1 MRLFDAHNHLQD
13 AQFGGQQDDLI
24 GDCAAVGLS
33 RMVVNG
39 TRESDWPAVAALA
52 KRHDSVLPSFGL
64 HPWFIHE
71 RSPGWLAKL
80 ERQLDD
86 FPAAVGEFGLDRWK
100 PGLGY
105 DGQEVVFTTQ
115 LRLAAERDL
124 PASIHCLK
132 SWGRLH
138 ELLRDGPLPKR
149 GFLLHS
155 YSGPAEMVE
164 PLARLGAYFS
174 FPGAFAHE
182 RKSRQRDAFSQVPA
196 DRLLIETDAPDQ
208 ALPEDRVTHP
218 LGQAVNHPANIA
230 AVYEAAAEALGQPLD
245 GLAKRVEE
253 NFVHLF
259 ESPER

>member
-1 MRLFDAHNHLQD
+1 MRLYDAHNHLQD
-13 AQFGGQQDDLI
+13 DRFDGRQDELI
-24 GDCAAVGLS
+24 ADCAAVGLT

-39 TRESDWPAVAALA
+39 TREGDWPSVAALA
-52 KRHDSVLPSFGL
+52 KRHDCALSSFGL

-71 RSPGWLAKL
+71 RSPDWLTKL
-80 ERQLDD
+80 ERQLDAW
-86 FPAAVGEFGLDRWK
+86 PGTVGEIGLDRWK

-105 DGQEVVFTTQ
+105 DGQEEVFTAQ

-138 ELLRDGPLPKR
+138 ELLRAGPLPKH

-155 YSGPAEMVE
+155 YGGPVEMVE

-230 AVYEAAAEALGQPLD
+230 AVYEAAAEALGQPPD
-245 GLAKRVEE
+245 DLAKRVDE

-259 ESPER
+259 GG